1 MAPLVDRTSRRV
13 SRNKLYNT
21 KFSPN
26 IPFCGAIYTTYLSLI
41 NRAPFQFRKNSRRAF
56 VFSPVDFLAST
67 AMAYLALSSFEIT
80 SKPWIGMVVSSAAIG
95 MLFQGRIREDVVFM
109 RRCLATLAVE
119 LRKNYLISF
128 VWSEEEGDLVDAKAL
143 LS

>member
-1 MAPLVDRTSRRV
+1 M
-13 SRNKLYNT
+13 
-21 KFSPN
+21 
-26 IPFCGAIYTTYLSLI
+26 
-41 NRAPFQFRKNSRRAF
+41 
-56 VFSPVDFLAST
+56 DFLAST
-67 AMAYLALSSFEIT
+67 AMSYLALSSFEIT